1 MNHTIN
7 EMKKLYATLMLDKF
21 DLNVYI
27 MNGELNVK
35 GLVNDLKDMVMMLEN
50 DDEIKEWAKD
60 EME

>member
-1 MNHTIN
+1 
-7 EMKKLYATLMLDKF
+7 MLDKF